1 MEKPFA
7 GLFGQINVKKRL
19 NFYLK
24 AFDKTSLCPFL
35 LLVGAKGLGKTEFA
49 REFGANLKNRD
60 GKNRSFLEMNCA
72 GIKNLEGFFDQ
83 IFIPLIMDSEITVL
97 FDEAHE
103 LPKDVTN
110 AFLTIFNTERSNTR
124 DFRWRDGEYPFD
136 FKQQTFLFA
145 TTEPD
150 KLFPPL
156 KDRLTTVDFE
166 DYEPFEL
173 AQILE
178 AQVEDIS
185 FEEKALLELAK
196 TSRGNARDCVKV
208 AKELT
213 GWCAANETK
222 IFQLKD
228 FAKFCDDLGIN
239 PLGVSHIEKKVLS
252 ILRRDGQASLQEL
265 CAKTGLSRTAIQRD
279 VELYLMKK
287 SLIKID
293 GKRHITKEGSDY
305 IDHHVKKKR
314 KQTH

>member
-1 MEKPFA
+1 MEIPFA
-7 GLFGQINVKKRL
+7 ELYGQNNVKKRL
-19 NFYLK
+19 SFYLK

-49 REFGANLKNRD
+49 RQFGGNLKNMD
-60 GKNRSFLEMNCA
+60 GRNRPFLELNCST
-72 GIKNLEGFFDQ
+72 IKNLEDFFDQ
-83 IFIPLIMDSEITVL
+83 IFIPLIMDNEITVL

-110 AFLTIFNTERSNTR
+110 AFLTIFNTERGHTR
-124 DFRWRDGEYPFD
+124 DFRWRDGEYPFN

-156 KDRLTTVDFE
+156 KDRLTSVDFE
-166 DYEPFEL
+166 DYTPSEL
-173 AQILE
+173 AQILK

-185 FEEKALLELAK
+185 FAALLELAK

-208 AKELT
+208 AKELVN
-213 GWCAANETK
+213 WCASYDKK
-222 IFQLKD
+222 IFRMND
-228 FAKFCDDLGIN
+228 FHQFCDDLGIN

-287 SLIKID
+287 NLIKID

-305 IDHHVKKKR
+305 IDRDVKSK
-314 KQTH
+314 TA

>member
-1 MEKPFA
+1 
-7 GLFGQINVKKRL
+7 
-19 NFYLK
+19 
-24 AFDKTSLCPFL
+24 
-35 LLVGAKGLGKTEFA
+35 
-49 REFGANLKNRD
+49 
-60 GKNRSFLEMNCA
+60 
-72 GIKNLEGFFDQ
+72 
-83 IFIPLIMDSEITVL
+83 MDSEITVL

-110 AFLTIFNTERSNTR
+110 AFLTVFNTERSNTR

-136 FKQQTFLFA
+136 FQKQTFVFA

-166 DYEPFEL
+166 DYAPTEL
-173 AQILE
+173 AQILA

-185 FEEKALLELAK
+185 FEEEALLELAK

-208 AKELT
+208 AKELR
-213 GWCAANETK
+213 GWCAANDTK

-228 FAKFCDDLGIN
+228 FAQFCDDLGIN

-305 IDHHVKKKR
+305 IDHVKKK
-314 KQTH
+314 TA

>member
-7 GLFGQINVKKRL
+7 ELFGQINVKKRL

-49 REFGANLKNRD
+49 RQFGSNLKNRD
-60 GKNRSFLEMNCA
+60 GKNRPFLEMNCST
-72 GIKNLEGFFDQ
+72 IKNLEGFFDQ
-83 IFIPLIMDSEITVL
+83 IFIPLVMDSEITVL

-124 DFRWRDGEYPFD
+124 NFRWRDGEYPFD
-136 FKQQTFLFA
+136 FQKQTFLFA

-156 KDRLTTVDFE
+156 KDRLTAVDFE

-178 AQVEDIS
+178 AQVEDIA
-185 FEEKALLELAK
+185 FEEEALLELAK

-208 AKELT
+208 AKELR
-213 GWCAANETK
+213 GWCAAFDKK
-222 IFQLKD
+222 IFRMDD
-228 FAKFCDDLGIN
+228 FENFCEALAIN

-252 ILRRDGQASLQEL
+252 ILRREGQASLQEL

-293 GKRHITKEGSDY
+293 GKRHITKQGSDY
-305 IDHHVKKKR
+305 IDHHVKR
-314 KQTH
+314 KTA

>member
-7 GLFGQINVKKRL
+7 ELFGQINVKKRL

-60 GKNRSFLEMNCA
+60 GKHRAFLEVNCST
-72 GIKNLEGFFDQ
+72 IKNLEGFFDQ
-83 IFIPLIMDSEITVL
+83 LFIPLIMDSEITVL

-110 AFLTIFNTERSNTR
+110 AFLTVFNTERSNTR
-124 DFRWRDGEYPFD
+124 DFRWRDGEYPFN
-136 FKQQTFLFA
+136 FQKQTFLFA

-166 DYEPFEL
+166 DYAPTEL
-173 AQILE
+173 AQILA

-185 FEEKALLELAK
+185 FEEEALLELAK

-208 AKELT
+208 AKELR
-213 GWCAANETK
+213 GWCAANDTK

-228 FAKFCDDLGIN
+228 FAQFCDDLGIN

-305 IDHHVKKKR
+305 IDSHVKKK
-314 KQTH
+314 TA

>member
-1 MEKPFA
+1 MEIPFA
-7 GLFGQINVKKRL
+7 ELYGQKNVKKRL
-19 NFYLK
+19 SFYLK
-24 AFDKTSLCPFL
+24 AFEKTSLCPFL

-49 REFGANLKNRD
+49 RQFGSNLKNTD
-60 GKNRSFLEMNCA
+60 GRNRPFLELNCST
-72 GIKNLEGFFDQ
+72 IKNLEDFFDQ
-83 IFIPLIMDSEITVL
+83 IFIPLIMDNEITVL

-110 AFLTIFNTERSNTR
+110 AFLTIFNTEKGHTR
-124 DFRWRDGEYPFD
+124 DFRWRDGEYPFN

-156 KDRLTTVDFE
+156 KDRLTSVDFE
-166 DYEPFEL
+166 DYTPSEL
-173 AQILE
+173 AQILKS
-178 AQVEDIS
+178 QVEDIS
-185 FEEKALLELAK
+185 FEDAALLELAK

-208 AKELT
+208 AKELVN
-213 GWCAANETK
+213 WCAAHDTS
-222 IFQLKD
+222 IFRVKD
-228 FAKFCDDLGIN
+228 FHQFCDDLGVN
-239 PLGVSHIEKKVLS
+239 PLGVSHIEKKVLA

-287 SLIKID
+287 NLIKID

-305 IDHHVKKKR
+305 IDHEVKTKSA
-314 KQTH
+314 

>member
-1 MEKPFA
+1 
-7 GLFGQINVKKRL
+7 
-19 NFYLK
+19 
-24 AFDKTSLCPFL
+24 
-35 LLVGAKGLGKTEFA
+35 
-49 REFGANLKNRD
+49 
-60 GKNRSFLEMNCA
+60 
-72 GIKNLEGFFDQ
+72 
-83 IFIPLIMDSEITVL
+83 MDAEITVL

-110 AFLTIFNTERSNTR
+110 AFLTIFNTERGHTR
-124 DFRWRDGEYPFD
+124 DFRWRDGEYPFN

-150 KLFPPL
+150 KLFAPL

-166 DYEPFEL
+166 DYTSSEL
-173 AQILE
+173 GQILKS
-178 AQVEDIS
+178 QVEEIS
-185 FEEKALLELAK
+185 FEDEALLELAK

-208 AKELT
+208 AKELVN
-213 GWCAANETK
+213 WCASYDKK
-222 IFQLKD
+222 IFRVED
-228 FAKFCDDLGIN
+228 FHQFCDDLGIN

-305 IDHHVKKKR
+305 IDQDVKSK
-314 KQTH
+314 TAA